1 MLKQKL
7 NKAKLWL
14 NTNEKTVK
22 QALNTR
28 LALPLISSHTD
39 SRPEVSMAMLFWA
52 SWVRALMLTNSERM
66 KNMVKHNF
74 SEITWLHKTCQL
86 QSILLTLTYV
96 QNTIMLEDDIVLLVG
111 RHSFKQYYSITFICL
126 LVRNHRNLN
135 VKS

>member
-14 NTNEKTVK
+14 NTNENTVK

-74 SEITWLHKTCQL
+74 SEITCQL

-111 RHSFKQYYSITFICL
+111 RHSFKPFAIPFKYLVYIIFKNDTQASIT
-126 LVRNHRNLN
+126 
-135 VKS
+135 